1 LLALISP
8 HTAGSPTEE
17 EVKWTHLKPSEI
29 AELYKERYGTSL
41 SHGTVK
47 RILRSQKYVKRK
59 PAKCIKGGTSEHRD
73 AQFEVLLFLVN
84 LFYKMEHNPIVS
96 IDTKKKE
103 LVGQL
108 SRNEA
113 IWCSKAEAV
122 HDHDYPHLA
131 KEKAV
136 PHGIYDL
143 KTNQAHVTLG
153 NSVESAKFIVDNLLW
168 WWQAHGKKQYP
179 NATYLMILCDAGGT
193 NSYRQYAFKVE
204 LQRLAAQIGINIV
217 VSHYPP
223 YCSKYNPIERQ
234 LFAPLQRTIK
244 GHLIKSIEYLKERF
258 SIARTKP
265 KDKQPLE
272 VFVRIKRQVY
282 EKGLPNAKD
291 FIDPKRIL
299 YHPDM
304 PKFNYTI
311 LC

>member
-1 LLALISP
+1 LDLISP

-17 EVKWTHLKPSEI
+17 EIKWTYLKPSEI
-29 AELYKERYGTSL
+29 AALYRERYGCSL
-41 SHGTVK
+41 SNGTVK
-47 RILRSQKYVKRK
+47 RILRSQKYVRRK
-59 PAKCIKGGTSEHRD
+59 PVKHLKGGTCADRD
-73 AQFEVLLFLVN
+73 AQFKALLFLVN
-84 LFYKMEHNPIVS
+84 LFFQMEHNPVVS

-113 IWCSKAEAV
+113 IWCSKTEVV

-143 KTNQAHVTLG
+143 KINQAYVTLG

-168 WWQAHGKKQYP
+168 WWQDHGKNLYP
-179 NATYLMILCDAGGT
+179 NATYLLILCDAGGT
-193 NSYRQYAFKVE
+193 NSYRHYAFKVE
-204 LQRLAAQIGINIV
+204 LQRLAALIGINIV

-265 KDKQPLE
+265 KDKPPLE

-291 FIDPKRIL
+291 SIDPKRIL
-299 YHPDM
+299 YHLDM
-304 PKFNYTI
+304 PKYNYTI
-311 LC
+311 LS